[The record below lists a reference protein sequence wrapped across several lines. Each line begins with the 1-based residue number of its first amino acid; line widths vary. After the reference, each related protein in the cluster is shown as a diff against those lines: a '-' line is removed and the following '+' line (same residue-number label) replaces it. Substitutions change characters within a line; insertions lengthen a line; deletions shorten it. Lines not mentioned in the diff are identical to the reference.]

1 MPPSIIPLPDAMS
14 DLFAPAALSVSELN
28 HLAKTLLEDQ
38 LSGLWVGGEVS
49 NLVKA
54 ASGHYYFVLKDQ
66 RAQVRCTLFKHAAR
80 SLAALLREG
89 AEVEVLG
96 KITLYEA
103 RGEFQ
108 INVQEV
114 RRKGLGQLFE
124 AYERLKQRLQAE
136 GLFDASRKRPLPE
149 APQCIGVVTS
159 LAAAAL
165 RDVATTLRRRAPDVR
180 VIVYPTAVQ
189 GAGSEFQVASALAAA
204 AAHGQADV
212 LIVCRGGGSMEDL
225 WAFNEEAAVRAVAA
239 SPIPVVSGVGH
250 ETDFTLTD
258 FAADLRAPT
267 PTAAAELASPNRT
280 EQLGKMQ
287 QLLGH
292 LRHTLQRRCTDA
304 AQRLDWHAAQLRH
317 PRQKW
322 QEQQAALLRSR
333 HALAGHM
340 QRHLLRKQEQLAY
353 LAQLCRRSRPA
364 PQAAARQVQAQAV
377 QLNRHLAALLAH
389 KQAQCQKQ
397 AGILEALSPQH
408 TLARGYS
415 VITDRAGKVVR
426 DAGRLHS
433 GQVLS
438 LHFET
443 GTAQAQVLPRR
454 TRQQDLFD

>member
-1 MPPSIIPLPDAMS
+1 MS
-14 DLFAPAALSVSELN
+14 DLFTPAALSVSELN
-28 HLAKTLLEDQ
+28 HLAKNLLEDQ
-38 LSGLWVGGEVS
+38 LAGLWVGGEVS

-89 AEVEVLG
+89 EEVEVLG

-124 AYERLKQRLQAE
+124 
-136 GLFDASRKRPLPE
+136 GLFDVARKRPLPT

-165 RDVATTLRRRAPDVR
+165 RDVVTTLRRRAPDVR
-180 VIVYPTAVQ
+180 VVVYPTVVQ
-189 GAGSEFQVASALAAA
+189 GAGSEFQVASAIAAA
-204 AAHGQADV
+204 AEHAQADV
-212 LIVCRGGGSMEDL
+212 LIVCRGGGSIEDL

-239 SPIPVVSGVGH
+239 SPLPVVSGVGH

-258 FAADLRAPT
+258 FAADVRAPT
-267 PTAAAELASPNRT
+267 PTAAAELASPNRA
-280 EQLGKMQ
+280 EQLDKMCR
-287 QLLGH
+287 LH
-292 LRHTLQRRCTDA
+292 SHMRHTLQRRYTDA

-322 QEQQAALLRSR
+322 QEQQAGLLRSR
-333 HALAGHM
+333 QMLADHM
-340 QRHLLRKQEQLAY
+340 LRHLRRKQEQLAY
-353 LAQLCRRSRPA
+353 LAELCRRSRP
-364 PQAAARQVQAQAV
+364 PVHTAARQLQAQTV
-377 QLNRHLAALLAH
+377 QLNRHIAALLAQ

-408 TLARGYS
+408 TLSRGYS
-415 VITDRAGKVVR
+415 VITDRTGKVVR

-433 GQVLS
+433 GQVLQ

-443 GTAQAQVLPRR
+443 GTAKAQVLPQR
-454 TRQQDLFD
+454 TGQQDLFD

>member
-1 MPPSIIPLPDAMS
+1 MS

-28 HLAKTLLEDQ
+28 HLAKNLLEDQ
-38 LSGLWVGGEVS
+38 LTGLWVGGEVS

-89 AEVEVLG
+89 EEVEVLG

-136 GLFDASRKRPLPE
+136 GLFDAARKRPLPT

-165 RDVATTLRRRAPDVR
+165 RDVVTTLRRRAPDVR

-189 GAGSEFQVASALAAA
+189 GAGSEFQVASAIAAA
-204 AAHGQADV
+204 AEHAQADV
-212 LIVCRGGGSMEDL
+212 LIVCRGGGSIEDL
-225 WAFNEEAAVRAVAA
+225 WAFNEEAVVRAVAA

-258 FAADLRAPT
+258 FAADVRAPT
-267 PTAAAELASPNRT
+267 PTAAARLVTTPMHCGAVGSGRLRAASNKPSAC
-280 EQLGKMQ
+280 
-287 QLLGH
+287 
-292 LRHTLQRRCTDA
+292 RRCFS
-304 AQRLDWHAAQLRH
+304 
-317 PRQKW
+317 
-322 QEQQAALLRSR
+322 RS
-333 HALAGHM
+333 
-340 QRHLLRKQEQLAY
+340 
-353 LAQLCRRSRPA
+353 
-364 PQAAARQVQAQAV
+364 
-377 QLNRHLAALLAH
+377 
-389 KQAQCQKQ
+389 
-397 AGILEALSPQH
+397 
-408 TLARGYS
+408 
-415 VITDRAGKVVR
+415 
-426 DAGRLHS
+426 
-433 GQVLS
+433 
-438 LHFET
+438 
-443 GTAQAQVLPRR
+443 
-454 TRQQDLFD
+454 